1 MDLALRDYLNTLIRR
16 RWIVLG
22 ALFACV
28 LGSMLITLRMT
39 PVYEGVARMEMHPV
53 APGSDAGVLERL
65 LDPAW
70 ARTQVELITSGVV
83 LDRTADQLGLEDRE
97 VLRDSLTVTLVPDS
111 QIVDISVERPSP
123 VQAAEWANAVAQSFL
138 EYRRDQAIENA
149 QEASEQIA
157 RRVQA
162 VEQEL
167 AELGGGTEDASARS
181 SLQAQLASLNAQLIQ
196 IPDGQAISRGGG
208 NIITPAEPGNEP
220 VRPKPL
226 TNLLLAALLGVMVGL
241 GVALVMEHLGDK
253 LNSPDEIETK
263 VSAPAL
269 GYVPLIKHWA
279 GKGPRELADDQS
291 LSAPAAESY
300 QTLGINLVAAGKG
313 KPPRSV
319 LITSA
324 SAEAGKSTTS
334 ANLAAVM
341 ARAGHKVIL
350 VSGDLRKP
358 STHKFFNLPNS
369 MGLVDVVHSF
379 DPLDQA
385 LQADTI
391 PNFRLLSAGGIR
403 ANPTETLGSRRFGE
417 VLEELKSISDLV
429 LIDSTPILGLGDAS
443 VLAAKVDGVI
453 LVVNMN
459 NARGRELTQAARQ
472 VDKAGGKLIGCVI
485 NGLDPSDSYTHYY
498 RYGDSTR

>member
-1 MDLALRDYLNTLIRR
+1 MNLALRENLNALSRR

-22 ALFACV
+22 TLFGCV
-28 LGSMLITLRMT
+28 LASMLVTLRMT
-39 PVYEGVARMEMHPV
+39 PVYEGIARVEMRPV
-53 APGSDAGVLERL
+53 APSGEYGVLERL

-70 ARTQVELITSGVV
+70 ARTQVELIASGVV
-83 LDRTADQLGLEDRE
+83 LDRIAEQLGLVDTEE
-97 VLRDSLTVTLVPDS
+97 LAESLTVTMVPDS

-149 QEASEQIA
+149 HEASQQVA
-157 RRVQA
+157 RRVQL
-162 VEQEL
+162 VEEEL
-167 AELGGGTEDASARS
+167 ATFGAGTDDAPSRS
-181 SLQAQLASLNAQLIQ
+181 SLQAQLASLHAQLIQ
-196 IPDGQAISRGGG
+196 IPDVQAISQGGG
-208 NIITPAEPGNEP
+208 NVITPAEAGDDP
-220 VRPKPL
+220 VRPNPT
-226 TNLLLAALLGVMVGL
+226 TNLLVAGLLGVMMGL
-241 GVALVMEHLGDK
+241 TVAFVSEHLDDK

-279 GKGPRELADDQS
+279 GNGLRELADDKS

-324 SAEAGKSTTS
+324 SAATGKSTTS

-358 STHKFFNLPNS
+358 STHKFFGLPNS
-369 MGLVDVVHSF
+369 IGLVDVVHSF

-403 ANPTETLGSRRFGE
+403 ANPTDTLGSRRFGE
-417 VLEELKSISDLV
+417 VLEELKAISDLV

-472 VDKAGGKLIGCVI
+472 IDKAGGKLIGCVV
-485 NGLDPSDSYTHYY
+485 NGLDASDSYANYY
-498 RYGDSTR
+498 HYGDSAR

>member
-1 MDLALRDYLNTLIRR
+1 MNIIIRR

-22 ALFACV
+22 VFFACV
-28 LGSMLITLRMT
+28 LASMLVTIRMT

-53 APGSDAGVLERL
+53 APGSDTGVLERL

-83 LDRTADQLGLEDRE
+83 LDRTADQLGLGDTEE
-97 VLRDSLTVTLVPDS
+97 LGNSLTVTLVPES
-111 QIVDISVERPSP
+111 QIVDIAVERPSP

-149 QEASEQIA
+149 QEASQQIA
-157 RRVQA
+157 RRVQS

-167 AELGGGTEDASARS
+167 AALGGGTEDASSRG
-181 SLQAQLASLNAQLIQ
+181 SLQAQLASLQAQLIQ
-196 IPDGQAISRGGG
+196 IPDVQAISRGGG
-208 NIITPAEPGNEP
+208 NIITPAEPGDEP
-220 VRPKPL
+220 VRPKPI
-226 TNLLLAALLGVMVGL
+226 TNLLLASVLGAMLGL
-241 GVALVMEHLGDK
+241 GAAFVMEHLDDK
-253 LNSPDEIETK
+253 LNSPDEIESK

-279 GKGPRELADDQS
+279 NGNDRELADDRS

-324 SAEAGKSTTS
+324 SAAAGKSTTS

-358 STHKFFNLPNS
+358 STHKFFGLPDTV
-369 MGLVDVVHSF
+369 GLVDVVHSF

-385 LQADTI
+385 LQADAI

-417 VLEELKSISDLV
+417 VLEELKSISDV
-429 LIDSTPILGLGDAS
+429 VIIDSTPILGLGDAS

-485 NGLDPSDSYTHYY
+485 NGLDASDSYSNYY
-498 RYGDSTR
+498 GYGGYA